1 LPKGIAA
8 GKVSTQQMLRNWA
21 WVYVGNLAGCLFFA
35 ALFYVSMTNWGHP
48 AAPVPGSTSPT
59 LAQVITTGAVGK
71 VTAYEALGVTGWFLA
86 VVKAIL
92 ANWMVTVGVL
102 MAFVSRSVIGK
113 VIAMWLPIMTFFAL
127 GLEHSIVNMFVIPL
141 GMMLDAPI
149 SVGDWWLWNQIPVTL
164 GNIVGGALLTGLA
177 VYVTHRPKAE

>member
-1 LPKGIAA
+1 
-8 GKVSTQQMLRNWA
+8 
-21 WVYVGNLAGCLFFA
+21 
-35 ALFYVSMTNWGHP
+35 MTNWGHP